1 MTGKLVVI
9 DAGPALNFLAAGKA
23 DLLCDVIDRRERTL
37 LMPQTVRDEIHQ
49 IVERPRGGKFG
60 ACPGRLAA
68 FIEAER
74 IEVVADSIEDKPL
87 VSQVLRVAGIPM
99 IRRVKEPKD
108 LGETLVLAHALRL
121 RAEGQS
127 VVVLIDEVEGSKKAR
142 MYGLKVIT
150 TIGVLL
156 AAAEYGLVED
166 RVEMKAVYESIAQFD
181 DGLPGWDSNPARN
194 PLADK
199 TLYLA
204 HKTKHPTKK

>member
-1 MTGKLVVI
+1 MTGKPLII

-23 DLLCDVIDRRERTL
+23 DLLCDVIDRRDRRL
-37 LMPQTVRDEIHQ
+37 LMPQTVRDEIHE
-49 IVERPRGGKFG
+49 IVERPRGAKFA

-74 IEVVADSIEDKPL
+74 IEVLSDSVEDTPL
-87 VSQVLRVAGIPM
+87 VNQVLRVAGIPM

-121 RAEGQS
+121 TAEGQS
-127 VVVLIDEVEGSKKAR
+127 VVVLIDEREGSKKAR

-150 TIGVLL
+150 TVGVLL
-156 AAAEYGLVED
+156 AAAEYGLVEN
-166 RVEMKAVYESIAQFD
+166 RVEMKAVYESISQFD
-181 DGLPGWDSNPARN
+181 DGLPGWDPNPARN
-194 PLADK
+194 RLADK

-204 HKTKHPTKK
+204 HQTKHGSKK